1 MGKTRYT
8 NVKCYTNRR
17 AHQAGSHQ
25 KQGWEE
31 FTDAVIRTLSQEK
44 ENLIFLLWGRFA
56 QNKAQLIDDK
66 KHFVLKAAHPHPFQP
81 IQDFSAA
88 NTFQKQMKYLSN

>member
-1 MGKTRYT
+1 MGKQGILMLNATLT
-8 NVKCYTNRR
+8 VR

-44 ENLIFLLWGRFA
+44 RKSYFFA
-56 QNKAQLIDDK
+56 LGTLCTK
-66 KHFVLKAAHPHPFQP
+66 
-81 IQDFSAA
+81 
-88 NTFQKQMKYLSN
+88 